1 MVKYGIQGV
10 YALWERLLYSQF
22 FVHDSK
28 DTVLHCIDVKTMRE
42 HDFFLTIHKL
52 VIYHI
57 LKEIDYISVTPLN
70 KQGTIFSQCFLVVG
84 DYPVGEC

>member
-1 MVKYGIQGV
+1 
-10 YALWERLLYSQF
+10 
-22 FVHDSK
+22 
-28 DTVLHCIDVKTMRE
+28 MRE
-42 HDFFLTIHKL
+42 HDFFLIIHKL
-52 VIYHI
+52 VMYQI

>member
-1 MVKYGIQGV
+1 MKEKANYPN
-10 YALWERLLYSQF
+10 
-22 FVHDSK
+22 K
-28 DTVLHCIDVKTMRE
+28 KKNKNNKNKIDHFLAFRRKATMRE

-57 LKEIDYISVTPLN
+57 LKEIDYISLTPLN
-70 KQGTIFSQCFLVVG
+70 KQGTIFSQCYLVVG